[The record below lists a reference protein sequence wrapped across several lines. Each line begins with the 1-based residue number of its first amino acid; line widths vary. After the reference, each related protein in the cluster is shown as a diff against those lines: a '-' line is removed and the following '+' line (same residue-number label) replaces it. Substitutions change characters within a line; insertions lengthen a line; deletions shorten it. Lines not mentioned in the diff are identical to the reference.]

1 MQKIGTKLS
10 LIGAVC
16 LVFFVGLMFVS
27 GLVSERQ
34 SYHDEVI
41 SEIKSSHVSSQILA
55 TPFLVAGHGDET
67 HYIFPTKSDIKA
79 TSDVRDDEYK
89 RGIYRAISYGT
100 KVVVQQSFNAHAT
113 AHSLHIDKP
122 AEPAQTVSPDTQT
135 QNEQSQNQQTQ
146 NEQAQS
152 TPSEQVAT
160 QNPQAT
166 QATPTPATPTESI
179 HIPKPLRLIIA
190 LSDLRGVMPTNV
202 TVNGKSY
209 PATFGTDNALPH
221 LEVALPMTLDEF
233 MKDDFMGSGE
243 LNVQFELDV
252 SGIGSFGVLPLGEMN
267 TVALNSN
274 WQNPKFHGQALPT
287 HKSLTDN
294 GFGATWQAHVL
305 GVQNQKLI
313 MELSRGIMGD
323 FDQYTH
329 HALTTDFIHTNDTYT
344 KTDRSIKYALL
355 IIMVS
360 FGTFFL
366 FEVIKGLRIHPI
378 QYLLVASALLVFYLL
393 LLSLAEQLAF
403 WQAYTIASLACVGL
417 IGWYACYMLGSFGR
431 GVGFGAVLGTLYAC
445 FYAILS
451 ASGMNLLM
459 GSVFSFMCIAVVMIA
474 TRHVDWYGMTGQN
487 DDNKSDESDNTPPT
501 QLPQVTTINQISPT
515 NQEIAHD

>member
-135 QNEQSQNQQTQ
+135 QNEQAQNQQTQ

-209 PATFGTDNALPH
+209 PATFDTDNALPH

-501 QLPQVTTINQISPT
+501 QLPQVATINQISPT
-515 NQEIAHD
+515 NQETAHD

>member
-79 TSDVRDDEYK
+79 TSNVRDDEYK

-100 KVVVQQSFNAHAT
+100 KVVVQQSFDAHAT
-113 AHSLHIDKP
+113 AHSLHIDK
-122 AEPAQTVSPDTQT
+122 PAQTVSPDTQT
-135 QNEQSQNQQTQ
+135 QNEQAQNQQTQ

-160 QNPQAT
+160 QNPQTT
-166 QATPTPATPTESI
+166 QATPTPTTPTESV
-179 HIPKPLRLIIA
+179 HIPQPLRLIIA

-221 LEVALPMTLDEF
+221 LEVALPMTLDDF
-233 MKDDFMGSGE
+233 MKDDFMKDDFTGSGE

-267 TVALNSN
+267 TVTLNSN

-323 FDQYTH
+323 FDQHTH
-329 HALTTDFIHTNDTYT
+329 HALMTDFIHTNDTYT

-366 FEVIKGLRIHPI
+366 FEVIKGRAIHPI
-378 QYLLVASALLVFYLL
+378 QYLLVGSALLVFYFL
-393 LLSLAEQLAF
+393 LLSLAEQIAF
-403 WQAYTIASLACVGL
+403 GHAYAIASIACVGL
-417 IGWYACYMLGSFGR
+417 IGYYACYMLGSVLG
-431 GVGFGAVLGTLYAC
+431 GVGFSLVLGLLYGT
-445 FYAILS
+445 FYILLS
-451 ASGMNLLM
+451 ASGLNLLL
-459 GSVFSFMCIAVVMIA
+459 GSAFCFVCIAIAMVA
-474 TRHVDWYGMTGQN
+474 TRHIDWYALAESHKTARPAQGDN
-487 DDNKSDESDNTPPT
+487 D
-501 QLPQVTTINQISPT
+501 V
-515 NQEIAHD
+515 